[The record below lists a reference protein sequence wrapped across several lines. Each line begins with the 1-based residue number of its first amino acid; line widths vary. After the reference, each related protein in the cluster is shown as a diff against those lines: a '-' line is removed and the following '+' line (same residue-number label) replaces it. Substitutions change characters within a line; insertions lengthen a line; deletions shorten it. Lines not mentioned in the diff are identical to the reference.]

1 MECWGRAR
9 VGVLGERRCR
19 RSWRWCARDP
29 GAVVSSGGCLRGAV
43 AWCLRLCLGIKPMLT
58 IFLSFFL
65 TSRHQILLQAQQLGL
80 KDSSNSNSTSTKPS
94 SSTGRAA
101 KRRRTDPEPSN
112 THARKDSTSGGSGP
126 GMSGPGFASTSGPGL
141 ANSTSGP
148 GFASGSG
155 PGIVSPRS
163 ANSPSGGHRTTT
175 SSPAITPQEQPTIT
189 RQAMPVSSLISPT
202 GHIYGQAQSKSGHN
216 NQTQSQTQT
225 QSQSQTQS
233 APSTTTLPTMP
244 WPYPTVA
251 VNTAS
256 PVLTPT
262 ESGAKHYNRAGE
274 YNRGGGGNGT
284 RDGAKG
290 SPSLPG
296 PGQMNNH
303 NHDRPAY
310 HSPYLQH
317 AGTGRRK

>member
-1 MECWGRAR
+1 M
-9 VGVLGERRCR
+9 
-19 RSWRWCARDP
+19 
-29 GAVVSSGGCLRGAV
+29 AV